1 MTREAKLNRIKKTHR
16 ILGILI
22 GVIASLSVAV
32 PLASAAV
39 SDYGKNDSGGFRNIL
54 PPGSAGVFGGN
65 LFNVGPL
72 PAHFWDQQSL
82 YEDLVYGTPGL
93 TDGQIANYYKD
104 ATFGVRPADIES
116 SVKPRAGV
124 TILREK
130 DFGVPKIYGTTRAN
144 TMFGAGYAGAADRL
158 FLMDVLRHTGRAE
171 LSPFLGGANLGS
183 DSSQWNFAPYTEAD
197 LKKQITQF
205 PKQYGKAG
213 RQAVSDLNSYVAGIN
228 AYIADAKAG
237 RRGAVMPIEYSV
249 LWLPET
255 RTVERWKPTDV
266 IATASLIGG
275 IFGAGGGGEVASAQ
289 AYNDL
294 VDALGAVEAKAVW
307 ADFRAKND
315 PEAPTTVSK
324 RFPYQT
330 GDPFQGKGLALP
342 DQGTVER
349 YQTAT
354 TPARAPR
361 SAAPDFGTGLRASI
375 GGVGHAS
382 NWELIPGRRS
392 TTGHPIAVMGPQV
405 GYYIPQVLMEEELHG
420 PGIDTRGAAFAG
432 INLVVQLGR
441 GRDYAWSATSA
452 SADLTDTFAEQLCG
466 GSQTK
471 YLYKGKCRN
480 MEVLTK
486 QISWAP
492 NNLDS
497 TSAGTRNLTALRT
510 VHGIVTH
517 YADVGGKPVAYV
529 TARTT
534 YGHEADSVVGFS
546 MLNSPNSVKSAA
558 SFEKAVQKINFTF
571 NWAYVD
577 ANDTAYYLSGLYPQ
591 RATGVSGDFPV
602 WGTGRYDW
610 KSFNPANRT
619 MAQIPPAQHPKGR
632 NPDVLVSWNNKYAPG
647 FSSADDN
654 WSYTSNHRSNMISD
668 KLQPEVDSEISPS
681 DLVKAMSNAA
691 TQDLRCLEIV
701 PLLNTAFDQTGGQLN
716 ESNGISDGI
725 ADSDAVTAN
734 NIMDTLNAWYDDGC
748 HRRDLDENG
757 TYENEQA
764 VALMDATFKA
774 MVGEAFEPTLT
785 ANGLAAVKSVAGGFD
800 DTGGSP
806 HAPSFSGAW
815 TGIFSKDL
823 RSVFNIGT
831 VQGPYSHEYCGSG
844 NVDSCRV
851 AIANALAY
859 TGRSDVLNSGF
870 AGLYNGGTAC
880 DSDPAPD
887 CFDRNRSRVTSAAPT
902 FYGPNQSDPADR
914 LVYTS
919 FPFQNRPTFQ
929 QVITT
934 TKKLRR

>member
-1 MTREAKLNRIKKTHR
+1 MRQSRKPGRIIAAVAGVVAS
-16 ILGILI
+16 IL
-22 GVIASLSVAV
+22 VAA
-32 PLASAAV
+32 PLASAGV
-39 SDYGKNDSGGFRNIL
+39 TDYGRNDSGGFRNVL
-54 PPGSAGVFGGN
+54 PPGSAGVFGGGA
-65 LFNVGPL
+65 LFGAPL
-72 PAHFWDQQSL
+72 PVHFWDQQSL
-82 YEDLVYGTPGL
+82 YEDLVYGSPTL
-93 TDGQIANYYKD
+93 TDGDISNYFKD

-116 SVKPRAGV
+116 TVRPRKGV
-124 TILREK
+124 TILREQE
-130 DFGVPKIYGTTRAN
+130 FGVPKIYGTTRAN

-171 LSPFLGGANLGS
+171 LSTFLGGGNLGS
-183 DSSQWNFAPYTEAD
+183 DSNQWNFAPYTEAD
-197 LKKQITQF
+197 LKKQITRF
-205 PKQYGKAG
+205 PRQYGKAG
-213 RQAVSDLNSYVAGIN
+213 RQAVSDLNAYVAGIN
-228 AYIADAKAG
+228 QYIADAKAN
-237 RRGAVMPIEYSV
+237 RRGAVVPIEYQV
-249 LWLPET
+249 LWSAPRE
-255 RTVERWKPTDV
+255 VENWKATDV

-275 IFGAGGGGEVASAQ
+275 IFGAGGGGEVASAE

-294 VDALGAVEAKAVW
+294 VVALGAVEAKAVW
-307 ADFRAKND
+307 TDFRAKND

-330 GDPFQGKGLALP
+330 GDPFQGRGLALP
-342 DQGTVER
+342 DPGTVER
-349 YQTAT
+349 YQTASS
-354 TPARAPR
+354 PASAPR
-361 SAAPDFGTGLRASI
+361 SAAPDFGTDLKASI

-405 GYYIPQVLMEEELHG
+405 GYYIPQVLMEQELHG

-480 MEVLTK
+480 MEVLSK
-486 QISWAP
+486 QISWEP

-497 TSAGTRNLTALRT
+497 TSPGTRNLTALRT

-517 YADVGGKPVAYV
+517 YAEVDGKPVAYV

-534 YGHEADSVVGFS
+534 YGHEADSVIGFS
-546 MLNSPNSVKSAA
+546 KLNSPNAVRNAA
-558 SFEKAVQKINFTF
+558 TFEKAAQKINFSF

-610 KSFNPANRT
+610 KNFNAANRT

-647 FSSADDN
+647 FSSSDDN

-668 KLQPEVDSEISPS
+668 KLQPGVDAQISPS
-681 DLVKAMSNAA
+681 DLVKSMSLAA

-701 PLLNTAFDQTGGQLN
+701 PLLNTALDQAGGQLD
-716 ESNGISDGI
+716 ESNGTSDGI
-725 ADSDAVTAN
+725 ADADAVTAN
-734 NIMDTLNAWYDDGC
+734 GIMDTLNAWYDDGC
-748 HRRDLDENG
+748 HRRDLDEDG
-757 TYENEQA
+757 TYEHEQA
-764 VALMDATFKA
+764 VALLDGTFRGMVNDAFQY
-774 MVGEAFEPTLT
+774 ELS
-785 ANGLAAVKSVAGGFD
+785 NDGLQAIKSVAGGFD

-815 TGIFSKDL
+815 TGILSKDL
-823 RSVFNIGT
+823 RTVFNIGT
-831 VQGPYSHEYCGSG
+831 VEGPYSREYCGSG
-844 NVDSCRV
+844 NPAECRALLAN
-851 AIANALAY
+851 AIAY
-859 TGRSDVLNSGF
+859 GGRSNVLDSGF

-902 FYGPNQSDPADR
+902 FYSDT
-914 LVYTS
+914 VYTS

>member
-1 MTREAKLNRIKKTHR
+1 MTREAKLKLNKKPHR
-16 ILGILI
+16 VLVALT
-22 GVIASLSVAV
+22 GVLASLLVAV

-39 SDYGKNDSGGFRNIL
+39 TDYGRNDSGGFRNVL

-65 LFNVGPL
+65 LLNIDPL
-72 PAHFWDQQSL
+72 PIHFWDQQPL
-82 YEDLVYGTPGL
+82 YENLVYGTPTL
-93 TDGQIANYYKD
+93 TDGDIADYFKD

-116 SVKPRAGV
+116 TVKPRAGV
-124 TILREK
+124 TILR
-130 DFGVPKIYGTTRAN
+130 DQAYGVPKIYGTTRAN

-171 LSPFLGGANLGS
+171 LSPFLGGGNLGS

-197 LKKQITQF
+197 LKKQITRF

-228 AYIADAKAG
+228 AYIADAKAK

-255 RTVERWKPTDV
+255 RTVEKWKATDV

-275 IFGAGGGGEVASAQ
+275 IFGAGGGGEVASAE

-294 VDALGAVEAKAVW
+294 VDIFGEVEAKAVW

-315 PEAPTTVSK
+315 PEAPTTVSQS
-324 RFPYQT
+324 FPYQT
-330 GDPFQGKGLALP
+330 GDPFQGQGLALP

-349 YQTAT
+349 YQTAVE
-354 TPARAPR
+354 PVSAPR
-361 SAAPDFGTGLRASI
+361 SAAPDFGTGLKASI

-517 YADVGGKPVAYV
+517 YAEVDGKPVAYV

-534 YGHEADSVVGFS
+534 YGHEADSVIGFS
-546 MLNSPNSVKSAA
+546 MLNSPRSVRNAA
-558 SFEKAVQKINFTF
+558 TFEKAAQKINFSF

-577 ANDTAYYLSGLYPQ
+577 ANDTGYYLSGLYPQ

-602 WGTGRYDW
+602 WGTGKYDW
-610 KSFNPANRT
+610 KNFNAATRT

-647 FSSADDN
+647 FSSSDDN

-668 KLQPEVDSEISPS
+668 KLEPGVDSEISPS
-681 DLVKAMSNAA
+681 DLVKSMSKAA

-701 PLLNTAFDQTGGQLN
+701 PLLNQAFDQGGGQLS
-716 ESNGISDGI
+716 ESNGVGDGI
-725 ADSDAVTAN
+725 ADSDAVTTN
-734 NIMDTLNAWYDDGC
+734 GVMDTLNTWYDDGC
-748 HRRDLDENG
+748 HRRDLDEDG

-764 VALMDATFKA
+764 VALLDGTFRA
-774 MVGEAFEPTLT
+774 MVSEAFEGVLT
-785 ANGLAAVKSVAGGFD
+785 TAGLNAIKSVAGGFD

-815 TGIFSKDL
+815 TGILSKDL
-823 RSVFNIGT
+823 RSTFDIGT
-831 VQGPYSHEYCGSG
+831 VDGPYSRGYCGSG
-844 NVDSCRV
+844 EPNACRTV
-851 AIANALAY
+851 LANAMAY
-859 TGRSDVLNSGF
+859 TARSSVLDSGF

-887 CFDRNRSRVTSAAPT
+887 CFDRNRSRVTSAATT
-902 FYGPNQSDPADR
+902 FYGPNASDPADR
-914 LVYTS
+914 LTYTS

-934 TKKLRR
+934 TRKLRR

>member
-1 MTREAKLNRIKKTHR
+1 MAGVVAS
-16 ILGILI
+16 IL
-22 GVIASLSVAV
+22 VAAPIASAGVT
-32 PLASAAV
+32 
-39 SDYGKNDSGGFRNIL
+39 DYGRNDSGGFRSIL
-54 PPGSAGVFGGN
+54 PPGSAGVFGGGAF
-65 LFNVGPL
+65 LGAPL
-72 PAHFWDQQSL
+72 PTHFWDQQSL

-93 TDGQIANYYKD
+93 TDSDISDYFKD

-116 SVKPRAGV
+116 TVRPRKGV
-124 TILREK
+124 TILRED

-144 TMFGAGYAGAADRL
+144 TMFGAGYAGATDRL

-183 DSSQWNFAPYTEAD
+183 DSNQWNFAPYTEAD
-197 LKKQITQF
+197 LKKQIIQF

-228 AYIADAKAG
+228 QYISDAKAN
-237 RRGAVMPIEYSV
+237 RRGAVMPIEYQV
-249 LWLPET
+249 LWSEPREI
-255 RTVERWKPTDV
+255 EKWKATDV

-275 IFGAGGGGEVASAQ
+275 IFGAGGGGEVASAE

-294 VDALGAVEAKAVW
+294 VVALGAVEAKAVW
-307 ADFRAKND
+307 TDFRAKND

-349 YQTAT
+349 YQTASS
-354 TPARAPR
+354 PVRAPR
-361 SAAPDFGTGLRASI
+361 SAAPDFGTDLKASI

-405 GYYIPQVLMEEELHG
+405 GYYIPQVLMEQELHG

-480 MEVLTK
+480 MEVLSK
-486 QISWAP
+486 QIAWEP

-497 TSAGTRNLTALRT
+497 TSPGTRNLTALRT

-517 YADVGGKPVAYV
+517 YAEVDGKPVAYV

-534 YGHEADSVVGFS
+534 YGHEADSVIGFS
-546 MLNSPNSVKSAA
+546 KLNSPNAVKSAA
-558 SFEKAVQKINFTF
+558 TFQKAAQKVNFSF

-577 ANDTAYYLSGLYPQ
+577 AKDTSYYLSGLYPQ

-610 KSFNPANRT
+610 KNFNPANRT
-619 MAQIPPAQHPKGR
+619 MAQIPPSQHPKGT

-647 FSSADDN
+647 FSSSDDN

-668 KLQPEVDSEISPS
+668 KLQPGVDAQISPS
-681 DLVKAMSNAA
+681 DLVKSMSLAA
-691 TQDLRCLEIV
+691 TQDLRCLEIL
-701 PLLNTAFDQTGGQLN
+701 PLLNTAFDQTGGQLD

-725 ADSDAVTAN
+725 ADADAVTAN
-734 NIMDTLNAWYDDGC
+734 GIMDTLNAWYDDGC
-748 HRRDLDENG
+748 HRRDLNQNG
-757 TYENEQA
+757 SYEHEEA
-764 VALMDATFKA
+764 IALLDATFKE
-774 MVGEAFEPTLT
+774 MVADAFDDALT
-785 ANGLAAVKSVAGGFD
+785 ADGLAAVRSVAGGFD

-823 RSVFNIGT
+823 RTVFNIGT
-831 VQGPYSHEYCGSG
+831 IQGPYSRQYCGNG
-844 NVDSCRV
+844 NLDDCR
-851 AIANALAY
+851 AGLANSLAY
-859 TGRSDVLNSGF
+859 GGRSGVLNSGF
-870 AGLYNGGTAC
+870 AALYNGGSAC

-902 FYGPNQSDPADR
+902 FYGDI
-914 LVYTS
+914 VYTS
-919 FPFQNRPTFQ
+919 FPFQNRPTYQ

>member
-1 MTREAKLNRIKKTHR
+1 MNRKSKAQ
-16 ILGILI
+16 GLI
-22 GVIASLSVAV
+22 ALVT
-32 PLASAAV
+32 AAV
-39 SDYGKNDSGGFRNIL
+39 SALLIAAPVAAAGVTDYGRNDSGGFRNIL
-54 PPGSAGVFGGN
+54 PPGSAGVFGGGA
-65 LFNVGPL
+65 LFGAPL
-72 PAHFWDQQSL
+72 PTHFWDQQPL
-82 YEDLVYGTPGL
+82 YENLVSGSPTL
-93 TDGQIANYYKD
+93 TDGGISDFFKD
-104 ATFGVRPADIES
+104 ATFGVRPGDIES
-116 SVKPRAGV
+116 TVRPKAGV
-124 TILREK
+124 TILRDEA
-130 DFGVPKIYGTTRAN
+130 FGVPRIYGTTRAN

-158 FLMDVLRHTGRAE
+158 FLMDILRHTGRAE
-171 LSPFLGGANLGS
+171 LSPFLGGGNVGS

-197 LKKQITQF
+197 LRKQITQF
-205 PKQYGKAG
+205 PKLYGKVG
-213 RQAVSDLNSYVAGIN
+213 RQSVADLNSYVAGIN
-228 AYIADAKAG
+228 AYIADAKAN

-249 LWLPET
+249 LWNQP
-255 RTVERWKPTDV
+255 RVVEKWKATDV

-275 IFGAGGGGEVASAQ
+275 IFGAGGGGEVASAE

-307 ADFRAKND
+307 TDFRAKND
-315 PEAPTTVSK
+315 PEAPTTIQQ

-330 GDPFQGKGLALP
+330 ADPFQGKGRAMP
-342 DQGTVER
+342 DQGTVQR

-354 TPARAPR
+354 TPSRAPR
-361 SAAPDFGTGLRASI
+361 AAAPDFGTGLKASI

-405 GYYIPQVLMEEELHG
+405 GYYIPQVLMEQELHG

-452 SADLTDTFAEQLCG
+452 SADLTDTFAEKLCG

-471 YLYKGKCRN
+471 YLYKGRCRN

-486 QISWAP
+486 QISWEP

-517 YADVGGKPVAYV
+517 YAEVDGQPVAYV

-546 MLNSPNSVKSAA
+546 QLNSPNAVKSAA
-558 SFEKAVQKINFTF
+558 TFQKAAQKINFTF

-602 WGTGRYDW
+602 WGTGAYDW
-610 KSFNPANRT
+610 KGFNPANRT
-619 MAQIPPAQHPKGR
+619 MRQIPVSQHPKGR

-647 FSSADDN
+647 FSSSDDN

-668 KLQPEVDSEISPS
+668 KLQPGVDAEISPS
-681 DLVKAMSNAA
+681 DLVKSMSLAA

-701 PLLNTAFDQTGGQLN
+701 PLLDQVFDQGGGQLD

-725 ADSDAVTAN
+725 ADADAVTAN
-734 NIMDTLNAWYDDGC
+734 DVMDSLDAWYADGC
-748 HRRDLDENG
+748 HRRDLDGNG

-764 VALMDATFKA
+764 VTLLDAVFDD
-774 MVGEAFEPTLT
+774 MVGEAFTDAIGADAL
-785 ANGLAAVKSVAGGFD
+785 NAVKSVAGGFD

-815 TGIFSKDL
+815 TGILSKDL
-823 RSVFNIGT
+823 RSVFDIGT
-831 VQGPYSHEYCGSG
+831 VQGPYSREYCGQG
-844 NVDSCRV
+844 NQDSCRV
-851 AIANALAY
+851 LLANAMAY
-859 TGRSDVLNSGF
+859 TARSQVLNSGF
-870 AGLYNGGTAC
+870 AALYNGGTAC

-902 FYGPNQSDPADR
+902 FYGPNSPDPANR
-914 LVYTS
+914 IVYTS